1 MKLPVRTVRLIKVI
15 SGTVSGWVAATFL
28 AALLFVTDEEVFSP
42 LFTLGFGVMAGLVS
56 AWFEFR
62 LLPRYL
68 RRLTAGHLL
77 FVRTLFYAAI
87 VALSVVVFAVVLASR
102 AEGVPPWEV
111 FQLDAFRAFLASA
124 RFLAIV
130 LLLTGASFLINFMRQ
145 MSRMLGPGR
154 LGHLF
159 FGRYLRPV
167 EEERL
172 FMFLDL
178 AASTALAEKLGALQF
193 NAFKNDFFYD
203 VAEPV
208 LATRGEIY
216 QYVGDEVVVTWPVKN
231 GRPVGDAL
239 RCFFLIEDQV
249 ERRRARYLRRYNVVP
264 TFKAGL
270 HGGAVVTSEVGDIK
284 REVVHSGDA
293 VNTAARI
300 EGQCRALGRR
310 VLVSKQVVAWYQPS
324 ETLEFED
331 LGEVL
336 LRGKA
341 EAVHLYSVERPVT
354 AAKATAGRS

>member
-1 MKLPVRTVRLIKVI
+1 MKLPVRTARLIKVI
-15 SGTVSGWVAATFL
+15 TGTVTGWIIAVFL
-28 AALLFVTDEEVFSP
+28 TALLFSADEEQIRP
-42 LFTLGFGVMAGLVS
+42 LFIVGFGTAAGLFS

-68 RRLTAGHLL
+68 RRLAAGWLL
-77 FVRTLFYAAI
+77 LVRTLFYAAVI
-87 VALSVVVFAVVLASR
+87 ALAVVAAAALIGAR
-102 AEGVPPWEV
+102 VEEVPVWEAL
-111 FQLDAFRAFLASA
+111 QLEAFHAFLVSP
-124 RFLAIV
+124 RFFAIV

-145 MSRMLGPGR
+145 ISRMLGPGR

-159 FGRYLRPV
+159 LGRYLRPV

-178 AASTALAEKLGALQF
+178 TASTALAEELGPLRF

-216 QYVGDEVVVTWPVKN
+216 QYVGDEVVVTWRVKD
-231 GRPVGDAL
+231 GRPAGDAL
-239 RCFFLIEDQV
+239 RCFFLIADQV
-249 ERRRARYLRRYNVVP
+249 EARRARYERRYGVVP
-264 TFKAGL
+264 LFKAGL

-284 REVVHSGDA
+284 RDVVHSGEA

-300 EGQCRALGRR
+300 EGQCRVLGRQ
-310 VLVSKQVVAWYQPS
+310 VLISDRALAWCAPS
-324 ETLEFED
+324 EALAVED
-331 LGEVL
+331 MGEVA

-341 EAVHLYSVERPVT
+341 EAVRLYSVERSV
-354 AAKATAGRS
+354 ASEAVKS